1 VPADLGDSYRE
12 HVVPVWRYVR
22 VRLASDDDADD
33 VTSDVFIRAL
43 RSWHTYDP
51 ALGPVRGWL
60 IGIARHAVVD
70 HWRRRAPEEPVADP
84 SELRPPPAGGTVD
97 VETLALAGCGHDDL
111 RRELGRLSGREREA
125 LALRF
130 GAELPSAEVGA
141 VLGISATA
149 ARMLVHRAV
158 TKLREVMH
166 DA

>member
-1 VPADLGDSYRE
+1 MPADLGDSYRE

-97 VETLALAGCGHDDL
+97 VETLVLAGCGHDDL
-111 RRELGRLSGREREA
+111 RRDLGRLSGREREA

>member
-1 VPADLGDSYRE
+1 VPADLGVSYRQ
-12 HVVPVWRYVR
+12 HLAPVWRYVR
-22 VRLASDDDADD
+22 ARLPSDDDADD

-51 ALGPVRGWL
+51 AEGAVRGWL
-60 IGIARHAVVD
+60 IGIARHAVAD
-70 HWRRRAPEEPVADP
+70 HWRRSAPEEPVADTP
-84 SELRPPPAGGTVD
+84 ERLTATVGRADD
-97 VETLALAGCGHDDL
+97 VEALALAACGHDDL

-130 GAELPSAEVGA
+130 GAELPSAEIGA

-158 TKLREVMH
+158 TKLRGVRP